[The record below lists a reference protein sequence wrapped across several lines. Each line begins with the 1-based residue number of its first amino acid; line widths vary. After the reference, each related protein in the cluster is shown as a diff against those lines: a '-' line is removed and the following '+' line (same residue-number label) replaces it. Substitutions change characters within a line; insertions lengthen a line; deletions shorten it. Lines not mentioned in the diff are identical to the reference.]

1 MRIHPNASTTVG
13 ERDRPPSLAGQSG
26 GRRAA
31 VLAVHLVELVP
42 VAGLDV
48 GEDGHTGIEAED
60 LLLEAGPE
68 RAWPLP
74 VGEEERQPRVALIRL
89 GRLVQRP
96 DLRSKILYVPAVVAA
111 SRELSRLH
119 QTLANPPLQRPR
131 ADSHSPCS
139 LAGRQKT
146 RVSHGIDLKYRSCLI
161 VPCWRG

>member
-1 MRIHPNASTTVG
+1 M
-13 ERDRPPSLAGQSG
+13 
-26 GRRAA
+26 
-31 VLAVHLVELVP
+31 
-42 VAGLDV
+42 

-60 LLLEAGPE
+60 LLLEAGPQ
-68 RAWPLP
+68 RAQPLP
-74 VGEEERQPRVALIRL
+74 VEEEERQARIALVRL

-119 QTLANPPLQRPR
+119 QTLAHPPLQRPR

-146 RVSHGIDLKYRSCLI
+146 RVSHGIDLRYRSCLI
-161 VPCWRG
+161 VPP